1 MWCLESD
8 FPALCLFCS
17 HSVSISL
24 VGCVTFFFAL
34 FMSAPDWLLGILC
47 ALLSTALGSLGKVLI
62 RCVHLL
68 NTNESYPAYLRTAW
82 SSFPIV
88 ASCIIS
94 FEWWGL
100 FPCSCPRSLLSVLSQ
115 FLVVV
120 VNPALS
126 VLSYS
131 FAAQSLLAPFAGL
144 SIVWS
149 LLFSTYL
156 LPELPDKSKYRS
168 TVLITLYPFLLSVH
182 SLIARDAC

>member
-1 MWCLESD
+1 
-8 FPALCLFCS
+8 
-17 HSVSISL
+17 
-24 VGCVTFFFAL
+24 
-34 FMSAPDWLLGILC
+34 
-47 ALLSTALGSLGKVLI
+47 LGKVLI

-168 TVLITLYPFLLSVH
+168 TVLITLGCLLISLSASHSNATYTISDLSALSKQPSYILFSTLYFVSIVLLAFLSFG
-182 SLIARDAC
+182 